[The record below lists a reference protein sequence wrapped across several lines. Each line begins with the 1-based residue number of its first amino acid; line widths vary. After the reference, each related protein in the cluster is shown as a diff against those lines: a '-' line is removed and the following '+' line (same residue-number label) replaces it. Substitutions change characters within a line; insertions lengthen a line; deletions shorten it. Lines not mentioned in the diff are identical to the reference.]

1 MVSCGERLVH
11 VILKYVRAIIT
22 EISKEL
28 GERVGNGR

>member
-1 MVSCGERLVH
+1 MWSVVERD

-28 GERVGNGR
+28 GERVGNSR